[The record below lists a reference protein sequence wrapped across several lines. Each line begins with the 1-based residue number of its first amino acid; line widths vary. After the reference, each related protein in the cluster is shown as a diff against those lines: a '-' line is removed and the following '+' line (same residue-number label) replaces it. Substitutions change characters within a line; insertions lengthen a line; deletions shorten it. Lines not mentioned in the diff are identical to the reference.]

1 MDTSVDV
8 PGKSL
13 AHSGAMNNA
22 QASEGIRVNARSAR
36 NRVRSALRCG
46 EEGQSLVEFALVLPM
61 LMFVVMGMF
70 AFAFYI
76 AYYQALTQAVG
87 SAGQQVAAS
96 RGVITDPCA
105 TALTAL
111 EGASP
116 LYINPA
122 KASVQ
127 VLFEAKGGS
136 SYTSL
141 GTNTCSGTESSVL
154 GTSSGG
160 SIEVIVTY
168 TYPCVIPYQKMI
180 CHPIIAGVTEYVY

>member
-8 PGKSL
+8 PGKAL
-13 AHSGAMNNA
+13 AHMGAMNNA
-22 QASEGIRVNARSAR
+22 QASEGIRVNARSVR
-36 NRVRSALRCG
+36 NRVRAGLRRS

-61 LMFVVMGMF
+61 LMFIVMGLF
-70 AFAFYI
+70 AFGFYI
-76 AYYQALTQAVG
+76 SYYQAITQAVG

-127 VLFEAKGGS
+127 VLFEAKGDS

-154 GTSSGG
+154 GVSSGG